1 MGGDNIHKSHLYKKM
16 KIIQIHNKYRYFGG
30 EDSVVDEEAKLLSYN
45 NHEVNQLIR
54 DNSEELISF
63 QDKFNAFKNIS
74 YSFRSVEMLN
84 KELLKFGNPDIVHV
98 HNTFPLWTYS
108 VFDFFKK
115 KNVPII
121 MTLHNY
127 RLIWEKLGLFNKD
140 REKYGYFKDSN
151 IGSFIISKFI
161 NKQKNL
167 LKNVSKFITHTE
179 FTKYEFSKHVI
190 PENKLVI
197 KPNFLNSTNNKIQSI
212 SEKNNAIFASRISK
226 EKGILTLIKA
236 FTKIDINLDALG
248 DGPLF
253 NKVKKYNINN
263 IKLHGNLPRDK
274 VNKFINK
281 SKFLVFPSE
290 WYESFPMTIL
300 EAFRE
305 GTLVLA
311 SNIGSIKSI
320 IKDRFNGILFE
331 PGNTSDLIDKVKWI
345 LNNQRECDQIT
356 LNANNEFNQKYSSE
370 VNYKQLIDVY
380 EKAIQDNEN

>member
-1 MGGDNIHKSHLYKKM
+1 M
-16 KIIQIHNKYRYFGG
+16 KILQIHNKYRYFGG
-30 EDSVVDEEAKLLSYN
+30 EDSVVNEEAILLKSH
-45 NHEVNQLIR
+45 NHEVDQLIR

-74 YSFRSVEMLN
+74 YSYKSVDILN
-84 KELLKFGNPDIVHV
+84 EELLKLGIPDIVHV

-115 KNVPII
+115 RNVPII

-161 NKQKNL
+161 NKKEDL

-179 FTKYEFSKHVI
+179 FTKQEFSKHVI
-190 PENKLVI
+190 PENKLII
-197 KPNFLNSTNNKIQSI
+197 KPNFLNSTNKTIQPI
-212 SEKNNAIFASRISK
+212 SEKNNVIFASRISK
-226 EKGILTLIKA
+226 EKGILSLIKA
-236 FTKIDINLDALG
+236 FEKIYINLDILG

-253 NKVKKYNINN
+253 NKIKKKKFNN
-263 IKLHGNLPRDK
+263 IKIHGNLPRDE
-274 VNKFINK
+274 VNKFISN

-345 LNNQRECDQIT
+345 LNNPKECDQIA
-356 LNANNEFNQKYSSE
+356 LNANNEFNKKYSSQ
-370 VNYKQLIDVY
+370 VNYKQLIDIY
-380 EKAIQDNEN
+380 KKAIKDNEN

>member
-1 MGGDNIHKSHLYKKM
+1 M

>member
-1 MGGDNIHKSHLYKKM
+1 M

-30 EDSVVDEEAKLLSYN
+30 EDSVVDEEAKLLSSN

-74 YSFRSVEMLN
+74 YSFRSVEILN

-115 KNVPII
+115 KKIPII

-161 NKQKNL
+161 NNQKNL

-253 NKVKKYNINN
+253 KKVKKYNINN

-345 LNNQRECDQIT
+345 LNNQRECDQIA

-380 EKAIQDNEN
+380 EKAIKDNEN

>member
-1 MGGDNIHKSHLYKKM
+1 M

-30 EDSVVDEEAKLLSYN
+30 EDSVVDEEAKLLSSN

-74 YSFRSVEMLN
+74 YSFRSVEILN

-140 REKYGYFKDSN
+140 RKKYGYFKDSN
-151 IGSFIISKFI
+151 IGSFIISKII
-161 NKQKNL
+161 NKKEDL

-179 FTKYEFSKHVI
+179 FTKQEFSRYVI

-197 KPNFLNSTNNKIQSI
+197 KPNFLNSTNKKIQSI
-212 SEKNNAIFASRISK
+212 SEKNNVIFASRISK
-226 EKGILTLIKA
+226 EKGILSLIKA
-236 FTKIDINLDALG
+236 FEKIDINLDILG

-253 NKVKKYNINN
+253 NKIKKKKFNN
-263 IKLHGNLPRDK
+263 IKLHGNLPRDE
-274 VNKFINK
+274 VNNFISK
-281 SKFLVFPSE
+281 SKFLVFPTE

-320 IKDRFNGILFE
+320 IKDKFNGILFE
-331 PGNTSDLIDKVKWI
+331 PGNTLDLIDKVKWI
-345 LNNQRECDQIT
+345 LNNQRECDQIA
-356 LNANNEFNQKYSSE
+356 LNANNEFNKKYSSE

-380 EKAIQDNEN
+380 EKAIKDNEN

>member
-1 MGGDNIHKSHLYKKM
+1 M

-30 EDSVVDEEAKLLSYN
+30 EDSVVDEEAKLLSSN

-74 YSFRSVEMLN
+74 YSFRSVEILN

-140 REKYGYFKDSN
+140 RKKYGYFKDSN
-151 IGSFIISKFI
+151 IGSFIISKII
-161 NKQKNL
+161 NKKEDL

-179 FTKYEFSKHVI
+179 FTKQEFSRYVI

-197 KPNFLNSTNNKIQSI
+197 KPNFLNSTNKKIQSI
-212 SEKNNAIFASRISK
+212 SEKNNVIFASRISK
-226 EKGILTLIKA
+226 EKGILSLIKA
-236 FTKIDINLDALG
+236 FEKIDINLDILG

-253 NKVKKYNINN
+253 NKIKKKKFNN
-263 IKLHGNLPRDK
+263 IKLHGNLPRDE
-274 VNKFINK
+274 VNNFISK
-281 SKFLVFPSE
+281 SKFLVFPTE

-320 IKDRFNGILFE
+320 IKDKFNGILFE
-331 PGNTSDLIDKVKWI
+331 PGNTLDLIDKVKWI
-345 LNNQRECDQIT
+345 LNNQKECDQIA
-356 LNANNEFNQKYSSE
+356 LNANNEFNKKYSSE

>member
-1 MGGDNIHKSHLYKKM
+1 M
-16 KIIQIHNKYRYFGG
+16 KILQIHNKYRYFGG
-30 EDSVVDEEAKLLSYN
+30 EDSVVNEEAILLKSH
-45 NHEVNQLIR
+45 NHEVDQLIR

-74 YSFRSVEMLN
+74 YSYKSVDILN
-84 KELLKFGNPDIVHV
+84 EELLKLGIPDIVHV

-115 KNVPII
+115 RNVPII

-161 NKQKNL
+161 NKKEDL

-179 FTKYEFSKHVI
+179 FTKQEFSKHAI
-190 PENKLVI
+190 PENKLII
-197 KPNFLNSTNNKIQSI
+197 KPNFLNSTNKTIQPI
-212 SEKNNAIFASRISK
+212 SEKNNVIFASRISK
-226 EKGILTLIKA
+226 EKGILSLIKA
-236 FTKIDINLDALG
+236 FEKIYINLDILG

-253 NKVKKYNINN
+253 NKIKKKKFNN
-263 IKLHGNLPRDK
+263 IKIHGNLPRDE
-274 VNKFINK
+274 VNKFISN

-345 LNNQRECDQIT
+345 LNNQKECDQIA
-356 LNANNEFNQKYSSE
+356 LNANNEFNKKYSSQ
-370 VNYKQLIDVY
+370 VNYKQLIDIY
-380 EKAIQDNEN
+380 KKAIKDNEN

>member
-1 MGGDNIHKSHLYKKM
+1 M

-30 EDSVVDEEAKLLSYN
+30 EDSVVDEEAKLLSSN

-54 DNSEELISF
+54 DNSEELITF

-74 YSFRSVEMLN
+74 YSFRSVEILN

-115 KNVPII
+115 KNIPII

-212 SEKNNAIFASRISK
+212 SKKNNAIFASRISK

-253 NKVKKYNINN
+253 KKVKKYNINN

-345 LNNQRECDQIT
+345 LNNQRECDQIA
-356 LNANNEFNQKYSSE
+356 LNANNEFKQKYSSE

>member
-1 MGGDNIHKSHLYKKM
+1 M

-30 EDSVVDEEAKLLSYN
+30 EDSVVDEEAKLLSFN

-345 LNNQRECDQIT
+345 LNNQRECDQIA

-380 EKAIQDNEN
+380 EKAIKDNEN

>member
-1 MGGDNIHKSHLYKKM
+1 M
-16 KIIQIHNKYRYFGG
+16 KIYQIHNQYRYFGG
-30 EDSVVDEEAKLLSYN
+30 EDSVIDEEAKLLSSN

-63 QDKFNAFKNIS
+63 QDKFNALKNIS
-74 YSFRSVEMLN
+74 YSKDSIKILDTSI
-84 KELLKFGNPDIVHV
+84 LKQGIPDIVHI

-253 NKVKKYNINN
+253 KKVKKYNINN

-345 LNNQRECDQIT
+345 LNNQRECDQIA
-356 LNANNEFNQKYSSE
+356 LNANNEFKQKYSSE

>member
-1 MGGDNIHKSHLYKKM
+1 M
-16 KIIQIHNKYRYFGG
+16 KIYQIHNKYRYFGG
-30 EDSVVDEEAKLLSYN
+30 EDSVVDEEAKLLESN
-45 NHEVNQLIR
+45 GHDVIQLIR
-54 DNSEELISF
+54 DNSEELSLF
-63 QDKFNAFKNIS
+63 ENKLDAFKNIS
-74 YSFRSVEMLN
+74 YSKKTLVILEQETKR
-84 KELLKFGNPDIVHV
+84 FGIPDIVHV
-98 HNTFPLWTYS
+98 HNIFPLWTYS

-115 KNVPII
+115 KKIPIV

-127 RLIWEKLGLFNKD
+127 RLIWEKLGLFHKNRK
-140 REKYGYFKDSN
+140 KYGYFKESN
-151 IGSFIISKFI
+151 ISSFVISKLI
-161 NKQKNL
+161 NRRKDL

-179 FTKYEFSKHVI
+179 FTKYEFSKQVI
-190 PENKLVI
+190 PENNLVI
-197 KPNFLNSTNNKIQSI
+197 KPNFLNSTNNKFQSI

-236 FTKIDINLDALG
+236 FAKIDINLDVLG

-281 SKFLVFPSE
+281 SKFLVLPSE

-300 EAFRE
+300 EAFRG

-345 LNNQRECDQIT
+345 LNNQRECDQIA
-356 LNANNEFNQKYSSE
+356 LNANSEFNQKYSSE

-380 EKAIQDNEN
+380 EKAIKDNENSNNQLFNQ

>member
-1 MGGDNIHKSHLYKKM
+1 M
-16 KIIQIHNKYRYFGG
+16 KIIQIHNRYRYFGG
-30 EDSVVDEEAKLLSYN
+30 EDSVVDEEAKLLRSQ

-63 QDKFNAFKNIS
+63 QDKFNAFKNMS
-74 YSFRSVEMLN
+74 YSHKSVEILN
-84 KELLKFGNPDIVHV
+84 KEFLKFNNPDIVHI
-98 HNTFPLWTYS
+98 HNIFPLWTYS
-108 VFDFFKK
+108 VFDFFNK

-161 NKQKNL
+161 NKRKDL

-179 FTKYEFSKHVI
+179 FTKQEFSKHVI

-197 KPNFLNSTNNKIQSI
+197 KPNFLNSTNKTIQPI

-226 EKGILTLIKA
+226 EKGILSLIKA
-236 FTKIDINLDALG
+236 FEKIDINLDILG
-248 DGPLF
+248 DGPLY
-253 NKVKKYNINN
+253 NEVKKKKFNN
-263 IKLHGNLPRDK
+263 IKLHGNLPRDE
-274 VNKFINK
+274 VNKFISK

-331 PGNTSDLIDKVKWI
+331 PGNKSDLIDKVKWI
-345 LNNQRECDQIT
+345 LNNPKECDQIA
-356 LNANNEFNQKYSSE
+356 LNANKEFNNKYSSE
-370 VNYKQLIDVY
+370 INYKQLINIY
-380 EKAIQDNEN
+380 EEAIKNNEN

>member
-1 MGGDNIHKSHLYKKM
+1 M
-16 KIIQIHNKYRYFGG
+16 KIYQIHNKYRYFGG
-30 EDSVVDEEAKLLSYN
+30 EDSVVDEEAKLLKSN
-45 NHEVNQLIR
+45 GHNVVQLIR
-54 DNSEELISF
+54 DNSEELSLF
-63 QDKFNAFKNIS
+63 KNKLDAFKNIS
-74 YSFRSVEMLN
+74 YSKKTLVMLEQET
-84 KELLKFGNPDIVHV
+84 KKFGIPDIVHV
-98 HNTFPLWTYS
+98 HNIFPLWTYS

-140 REKYGYFKDSN
+140 RKKYGYFKDSN
-151 IGSFIISKFI
+151 IGSFIISKII
-161 NKQKNL
+161 NKKKDL

-179 FTKYEFSKHVI
+179 FTKQEFSRYVI
-190 PENKLVI
+190 PDNKLII
-197 KPNFLNSTNNKIQSI
+197 KPNFLNSTNKKIQSI
-212 SEKNNAIFASRISK
+212 SEKNNVIFASRISK
-226 EKGILTLIKA
+226 EKGILSLIKA
-236 FTKIDINLDALG
+236 FEKIDINLDILG

-253 NKVKKYNINN
+253 NKIKKKKFNN
-263 IKLHGNLPRDK
+263 IKLHGNLPRDE
-274 VNKFINK
+274 VNNFISK

-320 IKDRFNGILFE
+320 IKDKFNGILFE
-331 PGNTSDLIDKVKWI
+331 PGNTLDLIDKVKWI
-345 LNNQRECDQIT
+345 LNNQKECDQIA
-356 LNANNEFNQKYSSE
+356 LNANNEFNKKYSSE

-380 EKAIQDNEN
+380 EKAIIENEN

>member
-1 MGGDNIHKSHLYKKM
+1 M

-30 EDSVVDEEAKLLSYN
+30 EDSVVDEEAKLLSSN

-74 YSFRSVEMLN
+74 YSFRSVEILN

-115 KNVPII
+115 KNIPII

-253 NKVKKYNINN
+253 KKVKKYNINN

-345 LNNQRECDQIT
+345 LNNQRECDQIA
-356 LNANNEFNQKYSSE
+356 LNANNEFKQKYSSE

>member
-1 MGGDNIHKSHLYKKM
+1 M

-63 QDKFNAFKNIS
+63 QDKFNVFKNIS
-74 YSFRSVEMLN
+74 YSFKSVEMLN

-380 EKAIQDNEN
+380 EKAIKDNENSNNQLFNQ

>member
-1 MGGDNIHKSHLYKKM
+1 M
-16 KIIQIHNKYRYFGG
+16 KILQIHNKYRYFGG
-30 EDSVVDEEAKLLSYN
+30 EDSVINEEAILLRSH

-54 DNSEELISF
+54 DNSKELISF

-74 YSFRSVEMLN
+74 YSYKSVDILN
-84 KELLKFGNPDIVHV
+84 EELLKFGSPDIVHV

-140 REKYGYFKDSN
+140 RKKYGYFKDSN

-161 NKQKNL
+161 NKKEVL

-179 FTKYEFSKHVI
+179 FTKQEFSKHVI
-190 PENKLVI
+190 PENKLII
-197 KPNFLNSTNNKIQSI
+197 KPNFLNSTNKTIQPI
-212 SEKNNAIFASRISK
+212 SEKNNVIFASRISK
-226 EKGILTLIKA
+226 EKGILSLIKA
-236 FTKIDINLDALG
+236 FEKIDINLDILG

-253 NKVKKYNINN
+253 NKIKKKKFNN
-263 IKLHGNLPRDK
+263 IKLYGNLPRDE
-274 VNKFINK
+274 VNNFISR

-320 IKDRFNGILFE
+320 IKDKFNGILFE
-331 PGNTSDLIDKVKWI
+331 PGNTSDLIDKVNWI
-345 LNNQRECDQIT
+345 LNNQKECDQIA
-356 LNANNEFNQKYSSE
+356 LNANNEFNKKYSSE

-380 EKAIQDNEN
+380 EKVIKENEN